1 MRTPVYTGQFRRDA
15 RRAKRRG
22 KDMSK
27 LREVMA
33 MLIEAKPLPPR
44 VNDHAL
50 TGEWRGW
57 RDLHIEPDWLL
68 LYKIDG
74 NDLILARTGS
84 HADLF
89 R

>member
-1 MRTPVYTGQFRRDA
+1 
-15 RRAKRRG
+15 
-22 KDMSK
+22 
-27 LREVMA
+27 
-33 MLIEAKPLPPR
+33 LPPSR
-44 VNDHAL
+44 FHR
-50 TGEWRGW
+50 WRGW

-74 NDLILARTGS
+74 NDLILARAGS